1 MKTCGKTRQ
10 VELVFKK
17 NYSSLENKEALITF
31 LRQYIHNPAK
41 HLRRKLFEKIVNGF
55 QSLIIFAKSF
65 ILDVW
70 F

>member
-10 VELVFKK
+10 VELVFKE

-41 HLRRKLFEKIVNGF
+41 HLRR
-55 QSLIIFAKSF
+55 SF
-65 ILDVW
+65 LRK
-70 F
+70 